1 MIQDK
6 NMNRKRSKTLVLS
19 GIYYLI
25 CIVIA
30 VQGVEMKEEEKQLSI
45 VYVAAASTLSS
56 DFTELALFYLDWI
69 QNDISSINYI
79 SYKHI
84 IYMLCFQFIW
94 IEKLPAV
101 GPRVLHHSNLGWLYS
116 PFLSKLNKSS
126 CGSKS

>member
-56 DFTELALFYLDWI
+56 DFTELALFYLD
-69 QNDISSINYI
+69 
-79 SYKHI
+79 
-84 IYMLCFQFIW
+84 
-94 IEKLPAV
+94 
-101 GPRVLHHSNLGWLYS
+101 
-116 PFLSKLNKSS
+116 
-126 CGSKS
+126 